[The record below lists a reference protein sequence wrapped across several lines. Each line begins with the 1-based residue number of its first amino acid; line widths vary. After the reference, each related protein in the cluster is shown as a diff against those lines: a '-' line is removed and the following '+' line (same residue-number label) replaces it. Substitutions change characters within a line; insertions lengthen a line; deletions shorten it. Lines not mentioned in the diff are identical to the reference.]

1 MTSLIKVRG
10 QDGRVSVYSH
20 ALFEVRTRDEHGV
33 PRLMDYCP
41 DGEMV
46 NLLVRKDFVTAFVRA
61 DVFGVAVRDEVVE
74 AAADAVKCF
83 GARRSYGWTKLEHR
97 VLAAR
102 PECDWC
108 GKKATVGHHVVP
120 FHVDPS
126 RELDES
132 NIGSCCDTCHAVLA
146 HFVYR
151 WDLYD
156 EYYWDNARAFKARL
170 IAAKEKQR
178 EHRV

>member
-1 MTSLIKVRG
+1 MTSFIKVRG
-10 QDGRVSVYSH
+10 QDGRVSVYAHS
-20 ALFEVRTRDEHGV
+20 LMEVRTRDANGI

-41 DGEMV
+41 DEEMV
-46 NLLVRKDFVTAFVRA
+46 NLRVRKDFVTAFVRA
-61 DVFGVAVRDEVVE
+61 DVFGITVRDEVVE
-74 AAADAVKCF
+74 AVVDALKCF
-83 GARRSYGWTKLEHR
+83 GARRSHKWPAVEHR

-108 GKKATVGHHVVP
+108 LRPSTVGHHVVP
-120 FHVDPS
+120 FHVAP
-126 RELDES
+126 ELELVES
-132 NIGSCCDTCHAVLA
+132 NIGACCDTCHAVQA

-156 EYYWDNARAFKARL
+156 ECYWENAKAFKARL

-178 EHRV
+178 GKR